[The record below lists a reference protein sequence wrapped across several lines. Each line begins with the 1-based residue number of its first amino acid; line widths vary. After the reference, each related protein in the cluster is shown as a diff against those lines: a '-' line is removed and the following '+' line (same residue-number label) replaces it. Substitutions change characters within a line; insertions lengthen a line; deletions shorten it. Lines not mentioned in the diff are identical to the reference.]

1 MPDYIPRVLSQLIS
15 WFVNFASKIAV
26 HGPTL
31 GVTAAEIT
39 AAANDSTTVQHVING
54 QQIRQ
59 TDAQEFTRFRDECLY
74 GNESGSPPIPP
85 TAGTITPGL
94 PGPGAVPFNI
104 IPRTRDLAQRMK
116 SHPLYTTAI
125 GEDLGIEAAAAGPV
139 DAQPALRTTVLTD
152 FQIQL
157 NFPMRGFRM
166 IEIQAKRTGDADFIT
181 IGFDSSEPYLDSRAP
196 VTPGQ
201 PEVRQYRARYHDAGG
216 PIGSWSDIVPAT
228 AQP

>member
-1 MPDYIPRVLSQLIS
+1 MPDYIPRVLSQLIA
-15 WFVNFASKIAV
+15 WFVNFASKLAV
-26 HGPTL
+26 HGPNL

-59 TDAQEFTRFRDECLY
+59 TDAQEFTRFRDQVLY
-74 GNESGSPPIPP
+74 GGESGEEPGAPAP
-85 TAGTITPGL
+85 GTITPAL
-94 PGPGAVPFNI
+94 PDPIPFGI

-125 GEDLGIEAAAAGPV
+125 GEDLGIEAPEGVLP
-139 DAQPALRTTVLTD
+139 DAQPVLTLTVETG
-152 FQIQL
+152 FVVRL
-157 NFPMRGFRM
+157 GFPMRGFPM
-166 IEIQAKRTGDADFIT
+166 IEIQCKRPGDADFIT

-196 VTPGQ
+196 VVAGQ
-201 PEVRQYRARYHDAGG
+201 PEVRQYRARYHDTAG
-216 PIGSWSDIVPAT
+216 PIGTWSDIVSAT